1 MVAGILFGWDR
12 ALYSIMT
19 YFITYKIIDIHK
31 YSMNK
36 SKLFGTKLIENVKV
50 PKIPSV
56 IILNKYE
63 GLSNIDFEEGDLL
76 DANSI
81 KMYIKYLSGLD
92 NVVTFNNIASKQRP
106 GIVQCGD
113 NLNIH
118 NGIINVESI
127 SKQFIEDL

>member
-1 MVAGILFGWDR
+1 
-12 ALYSIMT
+12 
-19 YFITYKIIDIHK
+19 
-31 YSMNK
+31 MNK

-92 NVVTFNNIASKQRP
+92 NVVTFNNLASNTKP
-106 GIVQCGD
+106 GIVQCG
-113 NLNIH
+113 NSSNVL

-127 SKQFIEDL
+127 SDQFIHDLK

>member
-1 MVAGILFGWDR
+1 M
-12 ALYSIMT
+12 
-19 YFITYKIIDIHK
+19 KQ
-31 YSMNK
+31 
-36 SKLFGTKLIENVKV
+36 SKLFGTRLIENVKV

-56 IILNKYE
+56 ITLNQYE

-81 KMYIKYLSGLD
+81 KLYIKRMSGLD

-127 SKQFIEDL
+127 SKQFIENL

>member
-1 MVAGILFGWDR
+1 
-12 ALYSIMT
+12 
-19 YFITYKIIDIHK
+19 
-31 YSMNK
+31 MNK

-56 IILNKYE
+56 IILSKYE

-113 NLNIH
+113 NLNIQ

-127 SKQFIEDL
+127 SKQFIENL

>member
-1 MVAGILFGWDR
+1 
-12 ALYSIMT
+12 
-19 YFITYKIIDIHK
+19 
-31 YSMNK
+31 MNK

-63 GLSNIDFEEGDLL
+63 GLSNINFEEGDLL

-92 NVVTFNNIASKQRP
+92 NVVTFNNLASKYRP

-113 NLNIH
+113 NLNIQ

-127 SKQFIEDL
+127 SKQFIENL

>member
-1 MVAGILFGWDR
+1 M
-12 ALYSIMT
+12 
-19 YFITYKIIDIHK
+19 KQ
-31 YSMNK
+31 
-36 SKLFGTKLIENVKV
+36 SKLFGTRLIENVKV

-56 IILNKYE
+56 ITLNQYE

-81 KMYIKYLSGLD
+81 KLYIKRMSGLD
-92 NVVTFNNIASKQRP
+92 NVVTFNNIASKYRP